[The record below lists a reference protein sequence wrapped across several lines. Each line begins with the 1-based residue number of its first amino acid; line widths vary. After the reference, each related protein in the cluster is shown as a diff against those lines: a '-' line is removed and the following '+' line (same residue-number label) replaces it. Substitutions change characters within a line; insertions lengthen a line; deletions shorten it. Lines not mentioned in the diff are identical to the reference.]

1 MSSIYQQNY
10 SFPRARTSGQGRASI
25 RIVLQDDPEISIEVM
40 GHLADIALMKDNIHS
55 AIRWQKRSLILSQDL
70 GEIHSEIEIAL
81 HLAALYFRKQD
92 YLTAYH
98 WTEEKLMAY
107 LKKAG
112 FENGWQNP

>member
-1 MSSIYQQNY
+1 M
-10 SFPRARTSGQGRASI
+10 
-25 RIVLQDDPEISIEVM
+25 QDDPEISIEVM

-55 AIRWQKRSLILSQDL
+55 AIRWQKRSLILSQEL

-98 WTEEKLMAY
+98 WTEEAYGISEKGWFRKWMAESLVAQARFGLFGSHRKY
-107 LKKAG
+107 DKK
-112 FENGWQNP
+112 NQIKI